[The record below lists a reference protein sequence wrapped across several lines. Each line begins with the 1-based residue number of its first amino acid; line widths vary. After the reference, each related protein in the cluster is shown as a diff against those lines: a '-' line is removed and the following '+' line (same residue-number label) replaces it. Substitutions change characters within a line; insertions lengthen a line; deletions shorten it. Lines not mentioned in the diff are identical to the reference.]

1 MIGLTRVLISFVFIY
16 MAVHN
21 KNTNLKS
28 ILIILS
34 FIMLI
39 VSIVLMI
46 LGL

>member
-1 MIGLTRVLISFVFIY
+1 MRGLTSVLISFVCIY

-21 KNTNLKS
+21 KNTYLRA

-39 VSIVLMI
+39 VSIILMI
-46 LGL
+46 FGR